1 MPFWSS
7 LHYLTLLSYE
17 YLVLAPE
24 DDGHRLL
31 NTDAKKHEL

>member
-7 LHYLTLLSYE
+7 SYFLALLSCE
-17 YLVLAPE
+17 CLILAPE

-31 NTDAKKHEL
+31 NVDAKKHEP